1 MEQII
6 HNLKD
11 PSWWFTGVFFVV
23 LGIVLTWIVPRVSR
37 LFPYYKVEFARRRKL
52 QRLKFIH
59 QNRQHQVLV
68 NWYTA
73 RYWAIATVSIIYMVF
88 AGLMYTI
95 SPEIISNGYNKI
107 ALTALFL
114 PIYIINFVVMETK
127 KKATSL
133 VRAHIA
139 WNQRSNK
146 NNLWNIRIT
155 NCLRAIRNAW
165 HFCYALSLVVKVV
178 CGGIGIAL
186 LTP

>member
-1 MEQII
+1 MVGVAHHLTRRYTYRGNMEQII

-73 RYWAIATVSIIYMVF
+73 R
-88 AGLMYTI
+88 
-95 SPEIISNGYNKI
+95 
-107 ALTALFL
+107 
-114 PIYIINFVVMETK
+114 
-127 KKATSL
+127 
-133 VRAHIA
+133 
-139 WNQRSNK
+139 
-146 NNLWNIRIT
+146 
-155 NCLRAIRNAW
+155 
-165 HFCYALSLVVKVV
+165 
-178 CGGIGIAL
+178 
-186 LTP
+186 

>member
-1 MEQII
+1 MKCRGCVLHTLIGRYTYRGNMEQII

-146 NNLWNIRIT
+146 NNL
-155 NCLRAIRNAW
+155 
-165 HFCYALSLVVKVV
+165 
-178 CGGIGIAL
+178 
-186 LTP
+186 